1 MSIWARL
8 IIAGLV
14 CMAVLFVSIVISTAI
29 WWEEQKLEEKR
40 KEREEKKQKIEQE
53 SISMCIKTRQA
64 NACPG
69 VCNKCAWGRTTIELR
84 GRRL

>member
-1 MSIWARL
+1 
-8 IIAGLV
+8 
-14 CMAVLFVSIVISTAI
+14 MAVLFVAIVISTAI

-40 KEREEKKQKIEQE
+40 KEIEEKNRKYKEKVEQE
-53 SISMCIKTRQA
+53 CISMCLKTRQA